1 MPENN
6 NLILCNVEDFAG
18 TYEDF
23 VANNEFDPDGDIT
36 LDSISELNI
45 SEEWKARLKA
55 LSEKVVQVGKTIL
68 HIGRV
73 IIKKLCDFI
82 SLFPHMETGMVASVF
97 LYVIASAIPIVGQVV
112 AFLFKYIFAILS
124 VKGLLIDLGVNLGP
138 FLSKVFSAENAI
150 KAGSFFKSMLKPQG
164 A

>member
-1 MPENN
+1 MKED
-6 NLILCNVEDFAG
+6 NLVSCNIEDFAG

-23 VANNEFDPDGDIT
+23 VVNNEFDPDGDIT
-36 LDSISELNI
+36 LDSISKLNI
-45 SEEWKARLKA
+45 SEEWKARLKT
-55 LSEKVVQVGKTIL
+55 LSEKVVKVGKNIL
-68 HIGRV
+68 HVGRV

-97 LYVIASAIPIVGQVV
+97 IYIIASAIPIIGQIV

-124 VKGLLIDLGVNLGP
+124 VKGLLVDLGVNLGP
-138 FLSKVFSAENAI
+138 FLSKVFSAENAA
-150 KAGSFFKSMLKPQG
+150 KAGAFFKATLKPQK